1 MNLING
7 KSKPTMK
14 STMQIKTTNMDGS
27 VELSSASGI
36 LRRIDGTKEDGY
48 TYQFSYVEDLSNEGK
63 KTKTCMVFS
72 KKQLRITRSGEV
84 NSDFIYEAGLI
95 HNTNY
100 ETLYGM
106 IPVSIETE
114 KYNCVI
120 ERIENDA
127 SEVIIRDFTDN
138 IKGNIEISYKLNM
151 GGGEPMKV
159 KLEME
164 IS

>member
-1 MNLING
+1 
-7 KSKPTMK
+7 MK

-84 NSDFIYEAGLI
+84 NSDFIY
-95 HNTNY
+95 
-100 ETLYGM
+100 
-106 IPVSIETE
+106 
-114 KYNCVI
+114 
-120 ERIENDA
+120 
-127 SEVIIRDFTDN
+127 
-138 IKGNIEISYKLNM
+138 
-151 GGGEPMKV
+151 
-159 KLEME
+159 
-164 IS
+164 